1 MNIIITAMKNSLE
14 GLNSRFQMAE
24 EITSELKDGSTKLI
38 QSETATQKGEKMNQ
52 NKQNLR
58 DMWDTIKDINIGIM
72 EAPEEEEREK
82 GRKKI

>member
-1 MNIIITAMKNSLE
+1 MKNSLE

-72 EAPEEEEREK
+72 EAPEEEGTETK
-82 GRKKI
+82 AG

>member
-1 MNIIITAMKNSLE
+1 MKNSLE